1 MYQVKYFYMN
11 ILANLRNNSLRK
23 IILLLSSFSDEETKA
38 LSRVFWIVV
47 LSPLVDHEINLVGH
61 D

>member
-1 MYQVKYFYMN
+1 MT
-11 ILANLRNNSLRK
+11 ILANLHNKSLRK

-38 LSRVFWIVV
+38 LSRVFRIVV
-47 LSPLVDHEINLVGH
+47 LSPLVDHEISLVGH